1 MAENCISRT
10 CVRLLGS
17 LRVLLFSGP
26 TAAGI
31 AQRMCYH
38 LRVYLL
44 SFERLSKRESNVRR
58 PVIYETAC
66 MFLFLLQLN
75 EKQPL

>member
-1 MAENCISRT
+1 MAENRISCT
-10 CVRLLGS
+10 CVRLLGR
-17 LRVLLFSGP
+17 LRGLLFSGP

-31 AQRMCYH
+31 AQRVCYH
-38 LRVYLL
+38 FRVYLL
-44 SFERLSKRESNVRR
+44 SFARLSKRESNLRR

-66 MFLFLLQLN
+66 MLLFLLQLN